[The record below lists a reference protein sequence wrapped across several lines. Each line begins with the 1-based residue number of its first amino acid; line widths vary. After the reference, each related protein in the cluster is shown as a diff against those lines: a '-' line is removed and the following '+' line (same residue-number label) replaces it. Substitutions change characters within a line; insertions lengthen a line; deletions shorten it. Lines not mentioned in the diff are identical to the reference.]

1 MLRLVHDLESDQDL
15 CEVGAVAVVRQQGGE
30 EAEQLQ
36 PPLHLHLFHSCHQL
50 LPFGDR
56 SLVLIISFL

>member
-36 PPLHLHLFHSCHQL
+36 PPLHLHLFHSCH
-50 LPFGDR
+50 
-56 SLVLIISFL
+56 